1 MNLWRDIL
9 DSLNDAV
16 IALSTSLELKAINPA
31 GETLLGVSQA
41 NSALIRELIK
51 GNEWLLGMLRVS
63 LLHGEDLSYAEATL
77 KLAGREIVVRA
88 EVSPLFDESGR
99 SDGAVLLIHD
109 LSHHRSAQNL
119 LNDPEEAHLGLSPAG
134 LAHEVK
140 NPLTGIKGAAEL
152 MAALLPNDS
161 RAQQYCGLIMEGVSR
176 IQSLVEQVLS
186 VSGPQRLKKAP
197 VNIHQVLH
205 KSLALAGL
213 HPNAHPGVKVEELF
227 DPSLPEIVGDSE
239 ALERVFLNL
248 LRNAIEA
255 VGPSGTIRLRTRI
268 ETQFRRTP
276 GGKHRQFLRVEV
288 SDSGKGMP
296 ASDMSRLFTPFFT
309 TKPQGTGLGLVLSQR
324 IIALH
329 GGKLWAEPSNRE
341 ASSIRSS
348 ATRAPIDEG
357 SSRRAGSFGSDRA
370 NREDAGDRGPLS
382 GLTFKVTLP
391 LDAGP

>member
-1 MNLWRDIL
+1 
-9 DSLNDAV
+9 
-16 IALSTSLELKAINPA
+16 
-31 GETLLGVSQA
+31 
-41 NSALIRELIK
+41 
-51 GNEWLLGMLRVS
+51 
-63 LLHGEDLSYAEATL
+63 
-77 KLAGREIVVRA
+77 
-88 EVSPLFDESGR
+88 
-99 SDGAVLLIHD
+99 VLLIHD
-109 LSHHRSAQNL
+109 LSHQRSAQNL

-161 RAQQYCGLIMEGVSR
+161 RAQQYSGLIMEGVSR

-227 DPSLPEIVGDSE
+227 DPSLPEIIGDSD

-288 SDSGKGMP
+288 SDSGKGLP
-296 ASDMSRLFTPFFT
+296 ASDMNRLFTPFFT

-329 GGKLWAEPSNRE
+329 GGKLWAELSNRE

-348 ATRAPIDEG
+348 ATHAPIDEG

-370 NREDAGDRGPLS
+370 IREDAGDRSTLS

-391 LDAGP
+391 IDSGP

>member
-109 LSHHRSAQNL
+109 LSHQRSAQN

-161 RAQQYCGLIMEGVSR
+161 RAQQYSGLIMEGVSR

-186 VSGPQRLKKAP
+186 VSGPQRLKKAA

-227 DPSLPEIVGDSE
+227 DPSLPEIIGDSD

-296 ASDMSRLFTPFFT
+296 ASDMNRLFTPFFT

-348 ATRAPIDEG
+348 ATHASIDEG
-357 SSRRAGSFGSDRA
+357 SSLRAGSFGSDRA
-370 NREDAGDRGPLS
+370 IREDAGDRSILS

-391 LDAGP
+391 IDSGP